1 RDASTDGMS
10 SAYSSARSSFDRQ
23 SLKRGASAVS
33 FESSEPSPKVAR
45 FNPSAS
51 SLLNAD
57 YRSISPPSRDSPVP
71 HRLPVPIHRPSFKR
85 EDIPQL
91 STPRDVTPTYLREP
105 MDYRPNS
112 QSPHSRTSSS
122 EMTVTDTRRP
132 PSALRSSVVSGGAS
146 GPQQSGTM
154 DTTRLSQL
162 LDGLKDTLSQHAQET
177 RSSDA
182 MDISDDDEVKPA
194 VVVVPRA
201 PCSTAGA
208 VVVAQ
213 PVETPSLVL
222 PAVPMSEPPQKQE
235 QNDSVRPEITSAMS
249 LVADPIPIPQTVGFA
264 SSPTASAVSCPS
276 FTLIRRQL
284 QEERTLPKEF
294 SKDVLPATIKSCAGA
309 IDARN
314 EWEACKREVQRL
326 RHTRFTFVEPPPNA
340 DPRLRAGENQ
350 AAEQEARDKYE
361 EAVRKAESRL
371 RDAEARYQEKMSEAD
386 WSFMQIQRVMLG
398 GLENR
403 VAELQRSAIEALQ
416 AARSPSPIPALGLQ
430 IEPQS
435 LVDANATSYIDEE
448 RLREVQAALQSQL
461 ADLHERCSQAF
472 LNLDGKRMDL
482 AEVFDDK
489 FEELGRC
496 VLRHEDLDMR
506 DKSIKSLEDRVK
518 ELLARV
524 TAAAASTGEVDK
536 VGQKVS
542 GLEKSHATGMAEFQ
556 KRAADLS
563 ARIAV
568 VEKEWRAFDA
578 FEKFR
583 PDELIDI
590 NDPRHSLRTKLKNM
604 DGNMTMKIEF
614 LETSIEL
621 RINELEAAHKI
632 QIDNITKAAE
642 KKQASFESSTDQRLS
657 AFQAKLNEKVE
668 ASKARAEKL
677 VTEVENTV
685 SSKVE
690 SMESAFLAKLEAFQ
704 ASMNQKLS
712 DMLAAHALESGK
724 LKEQTGALAEENQ
737 TLRAA
742 LEEEREA
749 RLSAQENAGM
759 GREEIREKLATV
771 QQGSIQM
778 REEVDSHRERLNLCT
793 LDVLELQAT
802 VGKCAAEAETS
813 RMLRRNFARCFA
825 DVEEQSCIAEF
836 VSSPEQIMGGPS
848 FSHHQLKAEARQT
861 GL

>member
-1 RDASTDGMS
+1 M
-10 SAYSSARSSFDRQ
+10 
-23 SLKRGASAVS
+23 
-33 FESSEPSPKVAR
+33 
-45 FNPSAS
+45 
-51 SLLNAD
+51 
-57 YRSISPPSRDSPVP
+57 
-71 HRLPVPIHRPSFKR
+71 
-85 EDIPQL
+85 
-91 STPRDVTPTYLREP
+91 
-105 MDYRPNS
+105 
-112 QSPHSRTSSS
+112 
-122 EMTVTDTRRP
+122 
-132 PSALRSSVVSGGAS
+132 
-146 GPQQSGTM
+146 
-154 DTTRLSQL
+154 
-162 LDGLKDTLSQHAQET
+162 
-177 RSSDA
+177 
-182 MDISDDDEVKPA
+182 
-194 VVVVPRA
+194 
-201 PCSTAGA
+201 
-208 VVVAQ
+208 
-213 PVETPSLVL
+213 
-222 PAVPMSEPPQKQE
+222 
-235 QNDSVRPEITSAMS
+235 
-249 LVADPIPIPQTVGFA
+249 
-264 SSPTASAVSCPS
+264 
-276 FTLIRRQL
+276 
-284 QEERTLPKEF
+284 
-294 SKDVLPATIKSCAGA
+294 
-309 IDARN
+309 
-314 EWEACKREVQRL
+314 
-326 RHTRFTFVEPPPNA
+326 
-340 DPRLRAGENQ
+340 
-350 AAEQEARDKYE
+350 YE
-361 EAVRKAESRL
+361 EALRKAESRL
-371 RDAEARYQEKMSEAD
+371 RDAEVRYQEKMSEAD
-386 WSFMQIQRVMLG
+386 WSFMQIQRVMRG
-398 GLENR
+398 DLENR

-416 AARSPSPIPALGLQ
+416 AAQSPSPIPALGLR

-435 LVDANATSYIDEE
+435 LVVDANAASYVNEE

-461 ADLHERCSQAF
+461 ADLQERSSQAF
-472 LNLDGKRMDL
+472 SNLDGHRRDL
-482 AEVFDDK
+482 ANTFDDK

-496 VLRHEDLDMR
+496 ILRREELDRR

-542 GLEKSHATGMAEFQ
+542 GLEKSHATGMAEVQ

-583 PDELIDI
+583 PDEVIDI

-614 LETSIEL
+614 LETSIER
-621 RINELEAAHKI
+621 RINELEAAHKV

-642 KKQASFESSTDQRLS
+642 KKQASFESSADQRLS

-712 DMLAAHALESGK
+712 DMQAAHALELGK

-802 VGKCAAEAETS
+802 VGKCAAEVETS

-825 DVEEQSCIAEF
+825 DVEERSCTTEF